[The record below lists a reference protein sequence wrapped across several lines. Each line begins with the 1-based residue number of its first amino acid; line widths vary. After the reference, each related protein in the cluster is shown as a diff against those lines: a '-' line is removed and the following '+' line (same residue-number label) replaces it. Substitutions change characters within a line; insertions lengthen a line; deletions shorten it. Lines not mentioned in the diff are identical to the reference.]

1 MDDAVPPRVPF
12 YERLSV
18 VRLRSVG
25 VWGMAKSVS
34 QSMEDLRQELVRMKQ
49 RVERLR
55 AEGDLENIEM
65 LERWITDAEGV
76 LARWDSAA

>member
-1 MDDAVPPRVPF
+1 
-12 YERLSV
+12 
-18 VRLRSVG
+18 
-25 VWGMAKSVS
+25 MAKSVS

-55 AEGDLENIEM
+55 AEGGDLANIEM
-65 LERWITDAEGV
+65 LERWIVDAQAV

>member
-1 MDDAVPPRVPF
+1 
-12 YERLSV
+12 
-18 VRLRSVG
+18 
-25 VWGMAKSVS
+25 
-34 QSMEDLRQELVRMKQ
+34 
-49 RVERLR
+49 VERLR

>member
-1 MDDAVPPRVPF
+1 
-12 YERLSV
+12 
-18 VRLRSVG
+18 
-25 VWGMAKSVS
+25 MAKSVS

-55 AEGDLENIEM
+55 AEDGDPANIEM
-65 LERWITDAEGV
+65 LERWIVDAQAV

>member
-1 MDDAVPPRVPF
+1 MDGAAPPRVPF
-12 YERLSV
+12 YRRLSV
-18 VRLRSVG
+18 VRLRRVG
-25 VWGMAKSVS
+25 VWGMSKSVS

-55 AEGDLENIEM
+55 AEGELENIEM